1 MTSRRVADARLS
13 DLLLALAT
21 ETDMSA
27 GAVRS
32 AIAEAPEFEAD
43 IWSFALEWGVMTS
56 EAVPN
61 EALAQAEALVPSGR
75 VVSWAAAGDVG
86 NPFADKSPSD
96 LKAIA
101 TLVDLPFSILSKLC
115 QRLIDA
121 TTIPLV
127 LVRALAPHLNVKP
140 GELFAF
146 LDLQPTLAPADYRST
161 VRPEVSEKMSFAA
174 AVQATDM
181 PDGQRDKWLG
191 LAE

>member
-1 MTSRRVADARLS
+1 MTWRPAPDTRLS

-21 ETDMSA
+21 ETDMSVE
-27 GAVRS
+27 AVRS
-32 AIAEAPEFEAD
+32 AIADTPEFEAD

-56 EAVPN
+56 EAVPS
-61 EALAQAEALVPSGR
+61 EALVQAEAVVSAR
-75 VVSWAAAGDVG
+75 DVVSWAAAEVHD
-86 NPFADKSPSD
+86 PFAGKSPSD

-121 TTIPLV
+121 TTIPLA
-127 LVRALAPHLNVKP
+127 LVRALAPHLNAKP

-146 LDLQPTLAPADYRST
+146 LDLQPTLATADYRST
-161 VRPEVSEKMSFAA
+161 VRPEVSEKMSFAE
-174 AVQATDM
+174 AVRTTDM
-181 PDGQRDKWLG
+181 PAGQRDKWLS

>member
-1 MTSRRVADARLS
+1 MTSRLAEDGRLS

-27 GAVRS
+27 QAVRS
-32 AIAEAPEFEAD
+32 AIVEAPEFEAE
-43 IWSFALEWGVMTS
+43 IWSFALEWGVMTN
-56 EAVPN
+56 EAVPD
-61 EALAQAEALVPSGR
+61 EALAGAQASAPAVRLG
-75 VVSWAAAGDVG
+75 SWAAAAPVSD
-86 NPFADKSPSD
+86 PFAGKSAND

-121 TTIPLV
+121 TTIPLA

-146 LDLQPTLAPADYRST
+146 LDLQPTLAPADYRSAG
-161 VRPEVSEKMSFAA
+161 RPEVSEKMSFAA
-174 AVQATDM
+174 AVRTTDM
-181 PDGQRDKWLG
+181 PAGQRDKWLS

>member
-1 MTSRRVADARLS
+1 MTSHPAADARLS

-56 EAVPN
+56 EASPN
-61 EALAQAEALVPSGR
+61 EALAQAQATAPARG
-75 VVSWAAAGDVG
+75 VVSWGAAVVHD
-86 NPFADKSPSD
+86 PFAGKSAND

-115 QRLIDA
+115 QRLVDA

-146 LDLQPTLAPADYRST
+146 LDLQPTLAPADYRSA

-174 AVQATDM
+174 AVQSTDM
-181 PDGQRDKWLG
+181 PAGQRDKWLS